1 MRKLLFILIPLLLA
15 IGLSAVE
22 LDIGGEYRARVARR
36 DAALQNDETLFDNRL
51 SLGLDTQFL
60 ENLKL
65 RFATEISDTEW
76 SKDGRGGIGL
86 GKHIRIREAYLDYL
100 IPNIDTRA
108 RAGQLYWKD
117 QMSFIMDDSFPGVM
131 LSNDF
136 GEHFHTELIWINLN
150 GNKDSIYDEGN
161 AFVLHARGDKHS
173 PIGVYLF
180 YGYYPKPD
188 IQNITLMPYASL
200 AIGVLSLDAAA
211 YVGKQNKG
219 MEDLALGLAAKAK
232 LDANAFELGLDFL
245 AGSADSHTT
254 ISSRYQNGL
263 YINGNGKYHD
273 GLNLYWDNFFNNEN
287 IDIFSSTVLNTK
299 IPLGQNLKFF
309 AAAGA
314 QVLFAIDS
322 NWTWGN
328 SIVKATVGSEVN
340 AGFECIVIP
349 DLLHIQVYGAI
360 SDATKD
366 EVFIFGQEIPGT
378 ELKNYA
384 VGSTLQIKF

>member
-22 LDIGGEYRARVARR
+22 FDISGEYRARVARR
-36 DAALQNDETLFDNRL
+36 DDALQNDETLFDNRL

-65 RFATEISDTEW
+65 RLATEISDTQW
-76 SKDGRGGIGL
+76 SKDGRGGIGV
-86 GKHIRIREAYLDYL
+86 GKYIRITEAYLDYL
-100 IPNIDTRA
+100 IPGIDTRA

-117 QMSFIMDDSFPGVM
+117 QMSFIMDDYFPGAI

-136 GEHFHTELIWINLN
+136 GDHFHTELIWMNLSE
-150 GNKDSIYDEGN
+150 NKDSAHDEGN
-161 AFVLHARGDKHS
+161 AFVLHARTDKPS
-173 PIGVYLF
+173 PIGAYLI
-180 YGYYPKPD
+180 YGDYPEPD
-188 IQNITLMPYASL
+188 IQNITLMPYVSL
-200 AIGVLSLDAAA
+200 GMGVLSLDAAA

-219 MEDLALGLAAKAK
+219 MNDLALGLVAKAK
-232 LDANAFELGLDFL
+232 LDVNAFELGLDYL
-245 AGSADSHTT
+245 AGSTDSHTT

-273 GLNLYWDNFFNNEN
+273 GLNLYWDNFFKNEN
-287 IDIFSSTVLNTK
+287 IDIFTSTVLNTK

-314 QVLFAIDS
+314 QVLFKIDE

-328 SIVKATVGSEVN
+328 SVVKANVGLEVN
-340 AGFECIVIP
+340 AGFEGIVIP

-360 SDATKD
+360 SDAAKD
-366 EVFIFGQEIPGT
+366 EIFVFGEEVPGT
-378 ELKNYA
+378 EFKNYA
-384 VGSTLQIKF
+384 VGSTLQIRF